1 MPRRTLIT
9 LGLIALMITPALA
22 GCGLRGDLK
31 TPPPIFGEDKR
42 TDEQKAEA
50 QKAIEAQR
58 KRRANQDAP
67 DNQK

>member
-1 MPRRTLIT
+1 
-9 LGLIALMITPALA
+9 MITPALA

>member
-1 MPRRTLIT
+1 MSHSRLKTISV
-9 LGLIALMITPALA
+9 IALLMTSLLA

-50 QKAIEAQR
+50 QKAIDAARER
-58 KRRANQDAP
+58 KARKDAEE
-67 DNQK
+67 

>member
-1 MPRRTLIT
+1 MPHRTLKTI
-9 LGLIALMITPALA
+9 GVIALMMTPLLA

-50 QKAIEAQR
+50 QKAIDAAQER
-58 KRRANQDAP
+58 KARKAAEE
-67 DNQK
+67 

>member
-1 MPRRTLIT
+1 MSHSRLKTISV
-9 LGLIALMITPALA
+9 IALLMTPFLA

-50 QKAIEAQR
+50 QKAIDAARER
-58 KRRANQDAP
+58 KARKAAEE
-67 DNQK
+67 